1 LFLLHFLFYAQ
12 RIEKR
17 MQKKGIFLKKGVAVA
32 KSFAYIALLGDG
44 HTHRGAAQS
53 GLLFWKIL
61 FFQCFSLFDIV
72 NIEKRD
78 AGGVWLCEDL
88 VTSFKLLY

>member
-1 LFLLHFLFYAQ
+1 
-12 RIEKR
+12 

-78 AGGVWLCEDL
+78 AGGVWLCEDFME
-88 VTSFKLLY
+88 VRTAVRAEPRKLGYNRSAI